1 MLFTSL
7 ISDIKIKVLGL
18 KPMDKASPLDYVPDL
33 ETGEGGFYRSR
44 QAAFEINSKLHL
56 YDLEKGFKGI
66 TIDSIKVK

>member
-7 ISDIKIKVLGL
+7 ISDIKIKVFGL
-18 KPMDKASPLDYVPDL
+18 KPMAKANPLLNDYVPDL

-44 QAAFEINSKLHL
+44 QAAFEINSKIHL

-66 TIDSIKVK
+66 EYN